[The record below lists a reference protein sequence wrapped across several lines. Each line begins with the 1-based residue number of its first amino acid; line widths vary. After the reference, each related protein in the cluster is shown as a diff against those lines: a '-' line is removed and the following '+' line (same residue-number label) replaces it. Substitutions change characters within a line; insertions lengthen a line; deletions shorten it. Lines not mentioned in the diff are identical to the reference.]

1 MNKKIYMAAFLLMS
15 LSCSKQEK
23 NPLLED
29 FKTPHATPPFEEIQT
44 KDYLPAFDQ
53 AIAAA
58 RQEIRSIAE
67 SSEQPSFENTIVA
80 LDAAGEKLNTISA
93 IFFNLNSANT
103 NAEMQKIA
111 QEVSPKLTEFG
122 NSIYMNP
129 QLFKRVKQ
137 VYDKR
142 AQLSLLPEQLTLLD
156 KTWKSFVNGG
166 ANLEGEAKERFK
178 EINIELS
185 KLSLQFEENVLAETN
200 DFELFLT
207 TEEDLSGLPEGIRE
221 AAALAAREKG
231 ETGWLFTLH
240 APSYGPFMKY
250 ADNRELREKM
260 YRAYNSRS
268 NHPNAHN
275 NSEIIRQMT
284 ALRLEKA
291 QIMGYQT
298 FADYVLTNRMAES
311 PAEVNDFLTQLL
323 QASHPFALQEKKEVE
338 DYARSVGF
346 KEELQR
352 WDWSYYSNKL
362 KREKYALDDEMLKP
376 YFKLENVQNG
386 IFALAHTLYGLNFK
400 EVNNIP
406 KYHPDVKTFEVYD
419 RDSSFL
425 AVLYADFFPRASKS
439 GGAWMTEYQT
449 QHLRNGKDIRPQ
461 VSLVMNFT
469 RPTENKPSLLSF
481 DEVTTFLHEF
491 GHSLHGMLSQNT
503 YNATAG
509 TSVYRDFVEL
519 PSQIMENWALEKEWL
534 DTWAVHYQ
542 TGEKIPAEYIEKIRR
557 AANFQSGYLSDRQLS
572 FGIIDMAWHSI
583 TQPVK
588 DSIVD
593 FERKAMQ
600 ATEIFPPVEG
610 SCFSTGF
617 GHIFGG
623 GYAAGYYSYK
633 WAEVL
638 DADAFSVFQ
647 ENGIF
652 DPATADSFR
661 KNILEKGG
669 SEHPMTLYVRFRGH
683 KPTVDALLKRSG
695 LKQDKQ

>member
-15 LSCSKQEK
+15 VSCSKQEK

-29 FKTPHATPPFEEIQT
+29 FNTPHATPPFEQIQT

-58 RQEIRSIAE
+58 QQEIQSLAN
-67 SSEQPSFENTIVA
+67 SSDEPDFENTIVA

-93 IFFNLNSANT
+93 IFFNLNSAHT

-129 QLFKRVKQ
+129 QLFKRVKY

-142 AQLSLLPEQLTLLD
+142 EQLSLLPEQSTLLD

-166 ANLEGEAKERFK
+166 ANLEGDAKERFK
-178 EINIELS
+178 EISIELS

-200 DFELFLT
+200 DFELHLT
-207 TEEDLSGLPEGIRE
+207 AEEDLSGLPEGVRE
-221 AAALAAREKG
+221 AAALSAKENGK
-231 ETGWLFTLH
+231 TGWIFTLH

-260 YRAYNSRS
+260 YRAYNSRG
-268 NHPNAHN
+268 NHDNAHN
-275 NSEIIRQMT
+275 NSEIIRQIT

-291 QIMGYQT
+291 KIMGYET

-311 PAEVNDFLTQLL
+311 PAEVNDFLAQLL

-338 DYARSVGF
+338 DFARSLDF

-362 KREKYALDDEMLKP
+362 KQEKYALDDEMLKP
-376 YFKLENVQNG
+376 YFKLENVQKG
-386 IFALAHTLYGLNFK
+386 IFDLAHTLYGLQFK

-419 RDSSFL
+419 RDNSFL
-425 AVLYADFFPRASKS
+425 AVLYVDFFPRPSKS

-449 QHLRNGKDIRPQ
+449 QHIRNGEDIRPQ

-572 FGIIDMAWHSI
+572 FGIIDMDWHSI
-583 TQPVK
+583 TQPLK

-600 ATEIFPPVEG
+600 PTEIFPAVEG
-610 SCFSTGF
+610 TCFSTAF

-638 DADAFSVFQ
+638 DADAFSAFQ

-652 DPATADSFR
+652 DPVTAESFR

-683 KPTVDALLKRSG
+683 KPTIDALLKRSG
-695 LKQDKQ
+695 LR